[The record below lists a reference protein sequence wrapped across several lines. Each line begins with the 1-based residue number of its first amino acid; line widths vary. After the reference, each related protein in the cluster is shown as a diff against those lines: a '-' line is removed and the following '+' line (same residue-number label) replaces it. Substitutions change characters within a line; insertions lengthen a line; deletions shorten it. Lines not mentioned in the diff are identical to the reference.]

1 MKTMKNF
8 AAQQLSKKEMNN
20 LKGGG
25 RYDMECQ
32 FRDRNG
38 IMRKIWG
45 TGNSLGEVTN
55 HLWAQTP
62 SYVIRLEN
70 CVANF

>member
-1 MKTMKNF
+1 MV
-8 AAQQLSKKEMNN
+8 
-20 LKGGG
+20 
-25 RYDMECQ
+25 CQ
-32 FRDRNG
+32 FRDLNG
-38 IMRKIWG
+38 IMKKVWG

-70 CVANF
+70 CAANF

>member
-8 AAQQLSKKEMNN
+8 AAQQLTKKQMNEVQ
-20 LKGGG
+20 GGG

-32 FRDRNG
+32 YRDRNG

-45 TGNSLGEVTN
+45 TGDSIGEVKN

-62 SYVIRLEN
+62 DYVIRLEN
-70 CVANF
+70 CVFSF